1 VTSMAQ
7 RLPERRPNDENVI
20 DDLICKATRAHAF
33 SDPGN
38 SYFSS
43 NSVADILDVT
53 SKGSVLR
60 SNVKDEELRSAI
72 QVLVVTPHALH
83 RELISV

>member
-1 VTSMAQ
+1 MAQ
-7 RLPERRPNDENVI
+7 RLPVRRPNDENVI

-43 NSVADILDVT
+43 NSVADIFDVT
-53 SKGSVLR
+53 SEGSVLR
-60 SNVKDEELRSAI
+60 SNVQDEQLRSAI
-72 QVLVVTPHALH
+72 QVLFVTLHAFDG
-83 RELISV
+83 ELILV